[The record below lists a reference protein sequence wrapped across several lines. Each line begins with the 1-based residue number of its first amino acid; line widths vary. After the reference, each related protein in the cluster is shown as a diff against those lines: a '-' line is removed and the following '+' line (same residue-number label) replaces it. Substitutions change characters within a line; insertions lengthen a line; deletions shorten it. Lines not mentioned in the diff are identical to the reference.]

1 MKIHGEGELISAFI
15 DGELGVEEAAEVRDH
30 IMACASCRESCA
42 SLRSAKSL
50 LARAPRRAMP
60 PELVAQ
66 LERRLARP
74 LWRRVLDSLRPPVS
88 VLVPAG
94 ALAAAVLVVAA
105 WFGARRALPEQGI
118 PLEPLLAAHS
128 RYTAESLV
136 PASELV
142 ASNYSAQLNAY
153 YGDSPDQE

>member
-1 MKIHGEGELISAFI
+1 MRTHGEGELISAYI
-15 DGELGVEEAAEVRDH
+15 DGELSDEETAALREH
-30 IMACASCRESCA
+30 ISSCPACREVHG
-42 SLRSAKSL
+42 SLLAAKSL

-60 PELVAQ
+60 PELVAS
-66 LERRLARP
+66 LEVALKRP
-74 LWRRVLDSLRPPVS
+74 LWKRVLEALMPPTR

-94 ALAAAVLVVAA
+94 AFAAAALIAA
-105 WFGARRALPEQGI
+105 FWVGARRAAPDSTI

-128 RYTAESLV
+128 RYTAEALV

-153 YGDSPDQE
+153 YGDSSDQE

>member
-1 MKIHGEGELISAFI
+1 MKIHGEGELISAYL
-15 DGELGVEEAAEVRDH
+15 DGELCGEEAEAVQSH
-30 IMACASCRESCA
+30 IASCPSCREEHA
-42 SLRSAKSL
+42 SLRAAKSL

-66 LERRLARP
+66 IEGRLARP
-74 LWRRVLDSLRPPVS
+74 LWRQVLDRLLPPMP

-94 ALAAAVLVVAA
+94 ACAAAALLAVV
-105 WFGARRALPEQGI
+105 WFGARRAAPDQSI

-128 RYTAESLV
+128 RYTAEALV
-136 PASELV
+136 PPTELV
-142 ASNYSAQLNAY
+142 AANYSAQLNAY